1 MGPEGLSIRI
11 RTSERIEFVARRHS
25 LLNRAATKRFCWRHI
40 QFNLTGDRSRRR
52 VLIAPSSILQA
63 EGHLP
68 SPNGS

>member
-1 MGPEGLSIRI
+1 MGPEGLLLG
-11 RTSERIEFVARRHS
+11 FG
-25 LLNRAATKRFCWRHI
+25 LLNGLSLSPETLPSELRSDERFCWRHI
-40 QFNLTGDRSRRR
+40 QFNLTGDHSRRR